1 MSGPREGYLKVYMKS
16 TTKVKRS
23 VLDYSWVSMVA
34 DIGGYVGL
42 LLGIS
47 LVHVNSVIDWAYASA
62 KGTKGVQ

>member
-1 MSGPREGYLKVYMKS
+1 MKS

-47 LVHVNSVIDWAYASA
+47 LVHVNSVIDWAYANA